1 MPNFNHCTVMGH
13 LARNPELKYT
23 QSGSPICE
31 MTIAVSRKSK
41 DREDVCF
48 IDVVVWGKAG
58 ESCQKYLTKGKCA
71 MVDGYLKQDTWTD
84 NNGNRRS
91 KIRIVAESVQ
101 FIGGSRPEQE
111 ATPPSPPA
119 PSPPSAPES
128 HPEQPPLDYDSRPSG
143 EPCEEDIPF

>member
-31 MTIAVSRKSK
+31 ITIAVSRKSK

-48 IDVVVWGKAG
+48 VDIVVWGKAG

-84 NNGNRRS
+84 NSGNRRS

-101 FIGGSRPEQE
+101 FIGGNRTEHDSP
-111 ATPPSPPA
+111 ASPPPASQPA
-119 PSPPSAPES
+119 PAPES
-128 HPEQPPLDYDSRPSG
+128 KPEQPSLDYSSREPG
-143 EPCEEDIPF
+143 EDDIPF